1 MSGATLRLVALGVG
15 AYLLGGIPFGVI
27 VGRRWKGVDVRQLGS
42 GNIGFA
48 NVLRTLGWEPALVVF
63 LCDTAKGYLPVLA
76 AKLLTAGWA
85 YAELS
90 VVLVGVLAVVGHVF
104 SPWLRFRGGRAV
116 LTSLGVLVGI
126 APWVALAGL
135 AVGATVILTTRYVSV
150 GSMAGVV
157 AACVLAWL
165 PWPGTSHV
173 YATFVT
179 VAAVIII
186 LRHLPNIRRLL
197 AGRELKAGH
206 HPTETAEPTGGRG
219 ERR

>member
-1 MSGATLRLVALGVG
+1 MTAATLRLAALGVG

-27 VGRRWKGVDVRQLGS
+27 VGRRWKGVDVRQFGS

-48 NVLRTLGWEPALVVF
+48 NVLRTLGWGPALVVF
-63 LCDTAKGYLPVLA
+63 VCDTGKGYLPVLA
-76 AKLLTAGWA
+76 ARYVTAGWA
-85 YAELS
+85 HAEPW
-90 VVLVGVLAVVGHVF
+90 VVLAGVLAVGGHVF

-135 AVGATVILTTRYVSV
+135 VVGATVILTTRYVSV
-150 GSMAGVV
+150 GSMAGVA
-157 AACVLAWL
+157 AACALAWL
-165 PWPGTSHV
+165 PGLGVSPV
-173 YATFVT
+173 YAIFVT

-197 AGRELKAGH
+197 AGRELKAGRR
-206 HPTETAEPTGGRG
+206 PEEAAEPRGGTGGR
-219 ERR
+219 R